1 MLCSVYNRPQYPT
14 IFIDFFVMKIE
25 NTHDNKSLR
34 HMLKIYIKKLCIP
47 GIAINHISIVNILL
61 NLPHD
66 VFMGI
71 TTTCKYM
78 KW

>member
-1 MLCSVYNRPQYPT
+1 MLCSVYNRPQYFT
-14 IFIDFFVMKIE
+14 IFIDFFVMKLE

-34 HMLKIYIKKLCIP
+34 QIYIKKLCIP

>member
-1 MLCSVYNRPQYPT
+1 
-14 IFIDFFVMKIE
+14 
-25 NTHDNKSLR
+25 
-34 HMLKIYIKKLCIP
+34 MLKIYIKNGYIL

>member
-14 IFIDFFVMKIE
+14 IFIDFFVMKLE
-25 NTHDNKSLR
+25 NSA

>member
-1 MLCSVYNRPQYPT
+1 
-14 IFIDFFVMKIE
+14 
-25 NTHDNKSLR
+25 
-34 HMLKIYIKKLCIP
+34 MLKIYIKNGYIL
-47 GIAINHISIVNILL
+47 GIAINHISIFNILL